1 MVNAYLNLLTELFG
15 GKLQCVLIAMVIFQN
30 GSWVNM
36 NLSCEQLYTVYSEL
50 DFLILYAEI

>member
-15 GKLQCVLIAMVIFQN
+15 GKLQCVLIAM
-30 GSWVNM
+30 SWVNM

-50 DFLILYAEI
+50 DFLILYAEIWLQ